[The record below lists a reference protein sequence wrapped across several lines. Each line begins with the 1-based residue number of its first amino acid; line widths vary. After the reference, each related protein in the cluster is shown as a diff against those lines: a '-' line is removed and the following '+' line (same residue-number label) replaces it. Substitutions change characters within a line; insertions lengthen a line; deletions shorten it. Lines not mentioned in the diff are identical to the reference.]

1 MSSHYNHEHSL
12 ERTSASVIDHRG
24 EHYPAIDAERG
35 RLLSSTASS
44 SKSES
49 PRSTLLTATSSSSP
63 RSHKLLPY
71 QPSSSV
77 SRHLPDISATSFT
90 HNQQDSRN
98 VPPLPLNG
106 SPAPNKPAAGR
117 PSLPS
122 QHHLESIALSGYS
135 HPQHVSI
142 NNYLD
147 SRLGTPHSPLRNP
160 SDLAAHH
167 GLPQSFPKAPSLVP
181 TRFAQQQQHP
191 EPDPVSDF
199 FALCQNYSAML
210 NKDPQNADGGHPAF
224 PAVDPLPPPISP
236 KEAALA
242 VFDVLQGTLL
252 THQTRAS
259 SPCLTQTR
267 LGSIYEKT
275 PLDEFL
281 TGAFDDSPESDMLP
295 TPGHSPMDFGID
307 IFQGTPL
314 TGMMDSFDDFPP
326 TGDFDFNTVM
336 GKGLHMPT
344 HPPSFDSL
352 LTMTPD
358 TSIEPS
364 FFNTP
369 MTPALHSFP
378 AMAPQPTS
386 APESSTSASG
396 KPRRKSQPTGTR
408 KNVTPETLVPIDAPI
423 QQRKYLAPSATSRK
437 EVPATFARKRAR
449 SQAFGE
455 DDEEEVPQG
464 GPTMSEEE
472 AIKAKR
478 LQNTLAARRSRK
490 RKLEHQQLLEDTIE
504 AERSAKEQWRA
515 HAMVLEALLRDKGF
529 QPPPAPQL

>member
-1 MSSHYNHEHSL
+1 MPSHYHEQSL
-12 ERTSASVIDHRG
+12 ESTSTSASGVGHRG
-24 EHYPAIDAERG
+24 EHNPAM
-35 RLLSSTASS
+35 SSTATS
-44 SKSES
+44 SKSDS
-49 PRSTLLTATSSSSP
+49 PRSTLLTGPSSSSP

-77 SRHLPDISATSFT
+77 SHPHPDIPASSTP
-90 HNQQDSRN
+90 HNNQDRRN

-117 PSLPS
+117 QPSLPS

-181 TRFAQQQQHP
+181 TRFAQQQPQS
-191 EPDPVSDF
+191 DPVQDF

-210 NKDPQNADGGHPAF
+210 NKAPENTDGPTAF
-224 PAVDPLPPPISP
+224 PAVDLGPPPISP

-242 VFDVLQGTLL
+242 VFDVLQ
-252 THQTRAS
+252 Q
-259 SPCLTQTR
+259 
-267 LGSIYEKT
+267 GSAYEQT

-295 TPGHSPMDFGID
+295 TPGHSPMDFGAD

-326 TGDFDFNTVM
+326 TSAFDFTSAM
-336 GKGLHMPT
+336 GKHHHMPA
-344 HPPSFDSL
+344 HPQSFDTL
-352 LTMTPD
+352 LTMTPES
-358 TSIEPS
+358 SIEPS

-369 MTPALHSFP
+369 MTPALQNFP
-378 AMAPQPTS
+378 TYAPQPTS
-386 APESSTSASG
+386 APTPEPTEAA
-396 KPRRKSQPTGTR
+396 KAAATRRKSQPTGTR
-408 KNVTPETLVPIDAPI
+408 KNVTPESLVPIDAPI

-449 SQAFGE
+449 SQAFG
-455 DDEEEVPQG
+455 DDEEEVPQ

-490 RKLEHQQLLEDTIE
+490 RKLEHQQLLEETIE

-515 HAMVLEALLRDKGF
+515 HAMVLEALLRDKGYT
-529 QPPPAPQL
+529 PPPAPQI